1 MLRKTLARRILLT
14 ALFVAALAVAIA
26 ASFGHKNSA
35 SAKPCFSIDTVYYSD
50 ATYTTEVG
58 ERYTPCDGSP
68 WSWGDDLRILP
79 DHHGILRRPARP
91 VPHVLKQHG
100 TEPAA
105 CAAPGC

>member
-68 WSWGDDLRILP
+68 WSWGTTS
-79 DHHGILRRPARP
+79 AYY
-91 VPHVLKQHG
+91 QTT
-100 TEPAA
+100 TESCGDPLDPYHT
-105 CAAPGC
+105 C